1 MKKKEFKAESK
12 KLLDLMIN
20 SIYTNQEIFLRELIS
35 NAQDAIDKL
44 RYESLLNKDIK
55 FKKDKAII
63 KVIADPKTNTLK
75 IIDTGCGMNK
85 DDLEINLGTIAKSG
99 SELFKQNMDEKKKAN
114 IIGQFGV
121 GFYSSFMVAK
131 KVEVISKKYNEE
143 QAYIWS
149 SEGIDGYTVEET
161 QKDDIGTE
169 ITLYLKDN
177 DDNNKYSDYL
187 DEFTLET
194 IIKKYSD
201 YIPYPIEL
209 TYTFNDKTETKVVN
223 SMIPIWK
230 KPKKD
235 VTDEEYTSFYNDK
248 FYDYEKPLRVIKNK
262 VEGMVTFDSL
272 IFIPSH
278 APYDYYNKSY
288 EKGLQLYSKGVMIME
303 KCKELVP
310 DYFSFINGI
319 VDSEDLELNISRET
333 LQHNH
338 QIQVIA
344 KAVESKVKKELLDML
359 KENREDYEKFFK
371 DFGTQLKY
379 GLYSNWNSKDT
390 IEDLL
395 MFKSTKEMKYVTFQ
409 EYVDDF
415 KEGQEKIYYACG
427 KDAENIAK
435 LPQVENVMDKGYQ
448 VLLFDEYLDEFAIKT
463 LGKFKDK
470 EFQNVL
476 DDSFSLDTEEEKE
489 ELKKINEDSK
499 DLFKFMKEKLSSDV
513 TKVRFTNKLKD
524 NPVCLTSEGEI
535 SIEMEKTINAM
546 QNPDKVTANKILE
559 INENHPISTKLKTL
573 FEEDKEKLEDYTK
586 VLYELA
592 RQTSGLDIEKPN
604 EFATILC
611 DIISK

>member
-1 MKKKEFKAESK
+1 
-12 KLLDLMIN
+12 
-20 SIYTNQEIFLRELIS
+20 
-35 NAQDAIDKL
+35 
-44 RYESLLNKDIK
+44 
-55 FKKDKAII
+55 
-63 KVIADPKTNTLK
+63 
-75 IIDTGCGMNK
+75 
-85 DDLEINLGTIAKSG
+85 
-99 SELFKQNMDEKKKAN
+99 
-114 IIGQFGV
+114 
-121 GFYSSFMVAK
+121 
-131 KVEVISKKYNEE
+131 
-143 QAYIWS
+143 
-149 SEGIDGYTVEET
+149 
-161 QKDDIGTE
+161 
-169 ITLYLKDN
+169 
-177 DDNNKYSDYL
+177 
-187 DEFTLET
+187 
-194 IIKKYSD
+194 
-201 YIPYPIEL
+201 
-209 TYTFNDKTETKVVN
+209 
-223 SMIPIWK
+223 
-230 KPKKD
+230 
-235 VTDEEYTSFYNDK
+235 
-248 FYDYEKPLRVIKNK
+248 
-262 VEGMVTFDSL
+262 
-272 IFIPSH
+272 
-278 APYDYYNKSY
+278 
-288 EKGLQLYSKGVMIME
+288 
-303 KCKELVP
+303 
-310 DYFSFINGI
+310 
-319 VDSEDLELNISRET
+319 
-333 LQHNH
+333 
-338 QIQVIA
+338 
-344 KAVESKVKKELLDML
+344 
-359 KENREDYEKFFK
+359 
-371 DFGTQLKY
+371 
-379 GLYSNWNSKDT
+379 
-390 IEDLL
+390 

-573 FEEDKEKLEDYTK
+573 YEEDKEKLEDYTK

>member
-55 FKKDKAII
+55 FKKDKVII

-99 SELFKQNMDEKKKAN
+99 SELFKQNMDEKKKVN

-559 INENHPISTKLKTL
+559 INENHPISTKLKAL